1 MNKLFIGLLIVAAGA
16 GAFFFLRNK
25 KQSNEVQVN
34 KELLVGKW
42 KLQSFQAGKDSG
54 KIFLTGITGPID
66 SNQSKYDYEF
76 TNGDVVRSVGD
87 SVKKTISYYEW
98 KKNQLVWK
106 DDPKDSTGN
115 TLQVSKLNKDSLQ
128 LQGDD
133 STVVL
138 FTKLK

>member
-1 MNKLFIGLLIVAAGA
+1 MKSLFIGLLIVAAGA

-54 KIFLTGITGPID
+54 KIFLSGITGPID

-76 TNGDVVRSVGD
+76 TNGDVVRSAGD

-106 DDPKDSTGN
+106 DDSRDNAGTE
-115 TLQVSKLNKDSLQ
+115 LQVFKLTRDSLQ
-128 LQGDD
+128 LQSDD
-133 STVVL
+133 STIVL

>member
-1 MNKLFIGLLIVAAGA
+1 MKNLFIGLLIVAAGA

-25 KQSNEVQVN
+25 KQSGEAGIN

-54 KIFLTGITGPID
+54 KIFLSGITGPID

-76 TNGDVVRSVGD
+76 SNGDVVRSVGD
-87 SVKKTISYYEW
+87 SVRKSISYYEW

-106 DDPKDSTGN
+106 E
-115 TLQVSKLNKDSLQ
+115 
-128 LQGDD
+128 
-133 STVVL
+133 
-138 FTKLK
+138 